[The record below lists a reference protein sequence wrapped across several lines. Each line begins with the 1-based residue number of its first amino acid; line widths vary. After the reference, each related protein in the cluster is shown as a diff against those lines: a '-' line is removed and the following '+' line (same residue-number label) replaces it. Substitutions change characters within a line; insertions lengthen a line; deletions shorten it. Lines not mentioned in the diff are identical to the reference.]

1 MQVSDAF
8 IAHGLERARYV
19 LFNVRNLTD
28 MVRVPVSFRRGT
40 AQRAK
45 LKILG
50 TIVRRLLW
58 LIALGLTLAPVR
70 PRAACARRRGRDAI
84 LPLRACLP
92 P

>member
-1 MQVSDAF
+1 MQVSDAL
-8 IAHGLERARYV
+8 IAHGLEQARYM

-28 MVRVPVSFRRGT
+28 MVRVPVSLQRSR

-50 TIVRRLLW
+50 TIVRRLLR

-70 PRAACARRRGRDAI
+70 PRAA
-84 LPLRACLP
+84 
-92 P
+92 